1 MPRRTDPAAVRRDTG
16 WVHVDPATIRPERPS
31 DAEAVRALHL
41 AAFGEHGHVV
51 NAIVDDLRP
60 TIPERGGS
68 SFVAEA
74 GGEVVGHVLVSSSL
88 LDTAE
93 RLIDAPVLSPLAVAP
108 ARQGAGLGGALV
120 RRALEAAEAAGAPF
134 VVLEGDP
141 GYYARLG
148 FRPAGDVGF
157 RRPSLRIP
165 EAAFQVFLLPAYEP
179 WMTGTLV
186 YAWPFWAHDAVGL
199 RE

>member
-1 MPRRTDPAAVRRDTG
+1 MPHAEIL
-16 WVHVDPATIRPERPS
+16 IRPEQPR
-31 DAEAVRALHL
+31 DADAVRALHL

-51 NAIVDDLRP
+51 NAIVDELRP

-68 SFVAEA
+68 AFVAVA
-74 GGEVVGHVLVSSSL
+74 DGELVGHVLVSSSL

-93 RLIDAPVLSPLAVAP
+93 RLVDAPVLSPLAVAP
-108 ARQGAGLGGALV
+108 SRQGAGIGSALV